1 VAVVL
6 GELAPQIR
14 EAALE
19 ALAASQDQDGGG
31 KPKVKVALSLT
42 IDLSTAPCSWV
53 VGGGVSISYKV
64 LGAEHRCD
72 DPTQPS
78 LFDTLKAGASVT
90 ISGQV
95 VGEPLEPVVIEGKH
109 TKKSAKWASE
119 GNAIVSKEGAK

>member
-1 VAVVL
+1 MTTQQLDQIIEECPADVAVVL
-6 GELAPQIR
+6 GDLHQQIR
-14 EAALE
+14 EAAAE
-19 ALAASQDQDGGG
+19 ALAASQESDGGG

-78 LFDTLKAGASVT
+78 LPGVEPKRKG
-90 ISGQV
+90 
-95 VGEPLEPVVIEGKH
+95 GEK
-109 TKKSAKWASE
+109 
-119 GNAIVSKEGAK
+119 